1 MKKNPHYFAP
11 GVIERY
17 PRRRADCT
25 GFVLSALML
34 AVACTLTTAAASIG
48 WLLGG
53 VL

>member
-1 MKKNPHYFAP
+1 MKKKPHYLAP

-17 PRRRADCT
+17 PRRRIDCT
-25 GFVLSALML
+25 GFVMNTLMV
-34 AVACTLTTAAASIG
+34 AVACVLTTAAASIG